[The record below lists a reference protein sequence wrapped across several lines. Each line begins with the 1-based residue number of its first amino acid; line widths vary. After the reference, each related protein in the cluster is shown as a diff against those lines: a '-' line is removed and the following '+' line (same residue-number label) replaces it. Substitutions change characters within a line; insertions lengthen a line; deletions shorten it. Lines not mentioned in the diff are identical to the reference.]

1 MQLSKRM
8 QHLTFLITEGNRL
21 ADVGT
26 DHGYVPIALVR
37 DKRIPS
43 AIAMDVNRGPLA
55 RAGKHIRESGLSTY
69 IETRLSDGLA
79 KLGPEEAD
87 TVLIAGM
94 GGMLTRRIL
103 KEGGHC
109 LHTVKELV
117 LQPQSDI
124 HRVREWLCENGYQIT
139 AEDMVEEDGK
149 YYPMMRAVHGQER
162 KLSQTELYYGKGEIQ
177 RAPEVLHSCLQAEL
191 SRSRRLLEI
200 LRQNGQEGTRRA
212 AEVAE
217 SIRRISSCCK
227 EAAHCPASERS
238 AGQQIMNRRMFPD
251 EMQ

>member
-8 QHLTFLITEGNRL
+8 QRLTFLITEGSRL

-43 AIAMDVNRGPLA
+43 AVAMDVNRGPLA
-55 RAGKHIRESGLSTY
+55 RAGEHIRESGLSTY
-69 IETRLSDGLA
+69 IETRLSDGLE
-79 KLGPEEAD
+79 KLKPGEAD

-94 GGMLTRRIL
+94 GGMLIRRIL
-103 KEGGHC
+103 EGGGHC

-124 HRVREWLCENGYQIT
+124 HRVREWLYENRYQIT

-177 RAPEVLHSCLQAEL
+177 RSPEVLYACLQAEL
-191 SRSRRLLEI
+191 AGKRKIMDI
-200 LRQNGQEGTRRA
+200 LRQNGQEGTKRA
-212 AEVAE
+212 AEVE
-217 SIRRISSCCK
+217 ENIGRILRCCR
-227 EAAHCPASERS
+227 EAASLVRTPVSDGKEE
-238 AGQQIMNRRMFPD
+238 FPV
-251 EMQ
+251 

>member
-1 MQLSKRM
+1 M
-8 QHLTFLITEGNRL
+8 
-21 ADVGT
+21 
-26 DHGYVPIALVR
+26 
-37 DKRIPS
+37 
-43 AIAMDVNRGPLA
+43 
-55 RAGKHIRESGLSTY
+55 
-69 IETRLSDGLA
+69 
-79 KLGPEEAD
+79 
-87 TVLIAGM
+87 
-94 GGMLTRRIL
+94 
-103 KEGGHC
+103 
-109 LHTVKELV
+109 
-117 LQPQSDI
+117 
-124 HRVREWLCENGYQIT
+124 
-139 AEDMVEEDGK
+139 EEDGK

-227 EAAHCPASERS
+227 ETAHCPASEQS

>member
-1 MQLSKRM
+1 MQLSRRM
-8 QHLTFLITEGNRL
+8 QRLTSLITEGNRL

-55 RAGKHIRESGLSTY
+55 RAGEHIRESGLSTY

-79 KLGPEEAD
+79 KLGPGEAD

-94 GGMLTRRIL
+94 GGMLIRRIL
-103 KEGGHC
+103 EEGGHC
-109 LHTVKELV
+109 LPTVRELV

-124 HRVREWLCENGYQIT
+124 HRVREWLYKNRYQVT
-139 AEDMVEEDGK
+139 AEDIVEEDGK
-149 YYPMMRAVHGQER
+149 YYPMMQAVHGRER
-162 KLSQTELYYGKGEIQ
+162 ELCQTDLYYGKREIQ
-177 RAPEVLHSCLQAEL
+177 RSPEVLRSCLQAEL
-191 SRSRRLLEI
+191 ARNRRVMEI
-200 LRQNGQEGTRRA
+200 LKQRGQAGTQRA

-217 SIRRISSCCK
+217 SIERIL
-227 EAAHCPASERS
+227 AA
-238 AGQQIMNRRMFPD
+238 AGSLPC
-251 EMQ
+251 